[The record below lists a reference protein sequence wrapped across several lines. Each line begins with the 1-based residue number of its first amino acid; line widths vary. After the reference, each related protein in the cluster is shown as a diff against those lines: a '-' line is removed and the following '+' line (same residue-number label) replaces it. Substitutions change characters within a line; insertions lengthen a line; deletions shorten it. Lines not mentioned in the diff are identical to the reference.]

1 MVSLG
6 LRSRLTPEEDERV
19 RSEWG
24 SSRWGGGS
32 TGTFSSGRVDGCA
45 SRWVTTV
52 GIAEQPDKNEGKDKK
67 ERMLRQE

>member
-19 RSEWG
+19 RS
-24 SSRWGGGS
+24 
-32 TGTFSSGRVDGCA
+32 GRVDSCA